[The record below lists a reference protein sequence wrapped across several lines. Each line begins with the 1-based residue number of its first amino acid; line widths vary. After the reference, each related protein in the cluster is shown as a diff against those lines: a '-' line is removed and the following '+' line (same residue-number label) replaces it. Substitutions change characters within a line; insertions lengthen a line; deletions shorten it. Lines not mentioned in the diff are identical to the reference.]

1 MTSGLKAVTSVC
13 YATARGSGSAM
24 KKHRSASEGKTAA
37 FVIIAALTLIAL
49 AITVA
54 AEGRSLAAP
63 GPAANAP
70 SADAIQP
77 GAGAARRPPHY
88 VGTVYC
94 YACHLELSLEFA
106 KTKMGRLFLV
116 KPEND
121 LERKGCE
128 GCHGPAS
135 DHAESGGGLG
145 VGGMA
150 EFRIDQ
156 GQTIERNNRA
166 CLQCHD
172 EAFWHGKTHP
182 LRRMACFDCHV
193 VMVRMSPTFQL
204 APAAAGE
211 DWNRGRTWRDAAL
224 LGLLA
229 GAVLGGWRRRRLRR
243 RRKG

>member
-1 MTSGLKAVTSVC
+1 MTC
-13 YATARGSGSAM
+13 
-24 KKHRSASEGKTAA
+24 AA
-37 FVIIAALTLIAL
+37 AALVLL
-49 AITVA
+49 ARA
-54 AEGRSLAAP
+54 AGGEAFAAP
-63 GPAANAP
+63 DNRMAGMATITR
-70 SADAIQP
+70 ADATSP
-77 GAGAARRPPHY
+77 ASGGTHREPHY

-94 YACHLELSLEFA
+94 YACHQDLALEFA
-106 KTKMGRLFLV
+106 RTKMGKLFLV
-116 KPEND
+116 KPQND

-150 EFRIDQ
+150 EFRIDH

-166 CLQCHD
+166 CLECHD
-172 EAFWHGKTHP
+172 EAFWHGGKARG

-211 DWNRGRTWRDAAL
+211 DWNRGRTWGDAAL
-224 LGLLA
+224 VGLLA
-229 GAVLGGWRRRRLRR
+229 GAVFGGWRRLRR
-243 RRKG
+243 GRRRMG